1 MSSYSFGSQEGAAI
15 VWELFQSVANFEK
28 GHRHPIL
35 CKNSEEFSRVRWGCS
50 IVERKVNFPS
60 KIRSPEVCCCE
71 GTTNEQEKIE
81 EDSFIGHNEAVYEK
95 KL

>member
-1 MSSYSFGSQEGAAI
+1 MPSCSFGSQEGSAI

-28 GHRHPIL
+28 GRRHPIL
-35 CKNSEEFSRVRWGCS
+35 CKNSEEFSCVRWGCS
-50 IVERKVNFPS
+50 IIERKVNFPGE
-60 KIRSPEVCCCE
+60 IRSLEPCCCE

-81 EDSFIGHNEAVYEK
+81 EDSFLDHNEAVYEK